1 MCATIKR
8 LESGGKVYVDPALTI
23 EDTAKKEIL
32 ENWCPYMIER
42 KVGYAQEIIEIIN
55 VNDMNCP
62 QEIIDYEMLE
72 WQKND
77 E

>member
-1 MCATIKR
+1 
-8 LESGGKVYVDPALTI
+8 
-23 EDTAKKEIL
+23 
-32 ENWCPYMIER
+32 MIER

-72 WQKND
+72 
-77 E
+77 